1 MIFNMSETNS
11 VGGGDLIDITQ
22 NTQALLNAG
31 YISRKTCVAGN
42 ETKSFVT
49 PDWEDAKNYQRFIED
64 QSLAES
70 SGLIEKSA
78 VTAFL
83 EEWYEEHPLD
93 NSYEGIIARYSGLS
107 KDTVVAILD
116 VMEYGNY
123 IANYD
128 PSTRYQFG
136 EPEVVMPDQILFDTE
151 NYVAE
156 APAIILTN
164 AISFA
169 DVRNR
174 SFVV

>member
-1 MIFNMSETNS
+1 M
-11 VGGGDLIDITQ
+11 
-22 NTQALLNAG
+22 NAG
-31 YISRKTCVAGN
+31 YISGKTCVAGN
-42 ETKSFVT
+42 TTKSFVT

-70 SGLIEKSA
+70 QGIIEKSA

-83 EEWYEEHPLD
+83 EEYYAEHPLD
-93 NSYEGIIARYSGLS
+93 NSYEGILARNSGLT

-116 VMEYGNY
+116 VMEYGDY
-123 IANYD
+123 IASYD

-136 EPEVVMPDQILFDTE
+136 APVVEMPDRIIFETND
-151 NYVAE
+151 YVAA
-156 APAIILTN
+156 APAAILMD